1 MNEIERIQKLAGN
14 PPGEAINVT
23 DRVMREIGELGR
35 QESEPPTMWLAAL
48 LSSGAA
54 VAAVLLCLQSIW
66 AFQDPFGDFLTSIW
80 TVLR

>member
-1 MNEIERIQKLAGN
+1 LAGEA
-14 PPGEAINVT
+14 PPQTVDVA
-23 DRVMREIGELGR
+23 DRVMREIRALEREAGGSR
-35 QESEPPTMWLAAL
+35 TMWLAAL

-54 VAAVLLCLQSIW
+54 VAAVLLAVQSIT